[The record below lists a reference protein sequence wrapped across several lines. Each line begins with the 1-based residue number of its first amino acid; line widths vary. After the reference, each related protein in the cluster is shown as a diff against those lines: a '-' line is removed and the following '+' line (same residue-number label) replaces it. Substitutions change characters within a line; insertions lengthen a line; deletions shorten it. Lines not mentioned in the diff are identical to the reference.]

1 MPLVKRI
8 QLSEGSSKE
17 VIEKNIAE
25 LIKAGH
31 KPDQAAAIAYK
42 EAGEDDHPETYLEVL
57 QKSLE
62 MEHEA
67 IAIGLKLVSLCPPED
82 IDQLIEITNDEND
95 HSRIYTDILR
105 RYQAESEE
113 GE

>member
-1 MPLVKRI
+1 MPLAK
-8 QLSEGSSKE
+8 GNSKE

-42 EAGEDDHPETYLEVL
+42 EAGKDEQSETYLGVL
-57 QKSLE
+57 QQAVE

-67 IAIGLKLVSLCPPED
+67 IAAGLKLVSLCPPED
-82 IDQLIEITNDEND
+82 INQLIEITNDEND
-95 HSRIYTDILR
+95 HSRIYIDILR
-105 RYQAESEE
+105 RYQAEPEE